1 MAARRQL
8 TLADREEISRGL
20 AEDESFVVIAR
31 RIGRDHTV
39 ISRDVARHGGRCAYR
54 AARADRVAVVVALGS
69 RVVEG
74 APGTPFTR
82 TEFRTKKVLK
92 GTLRRRFAVQVIG
105 GRLHNTF
112 VTPVVREFERSHRY
126 LVFLGPDGPAGPTIF
141 PDPII
146 EMKRGPP

>member
-1 MAARRQL
+1 VSPQ
-8 TLADREEISRGL
+8 
-20 AEDESFVVIAR
+20 IAR
-31 RIGRDHTV
+31 LAGALAIAA
-39 ISRDVARHGGRCAYR
+39 VAVAGCGGEPVRHERVA
-54 AARADRVAVVVALGS
+54 AQQSAKLTQAEAFARADRVAVVVALGS

-82 TEFRTKKVLK
+82 TEFRTKRVLK

-105 GRLHNTF
+105 GRLHDTF

>member
-1 MAARRQL
+1 VNPQ
-8 TLADREEISRGL
+8 
-20 AEDESFVVIAR
+20 IAR
-31 RIGRDHTV
+31 LAGALAIAA
-39 ISRDVARHGGRCAYR
+39 VAVAGCGGESVRSAPR
-54 AARADRVAVVVALGS
+54 QVAAPAKRLTKAEAFARADRVAVVVALGS

-82 TEFRTKKVLK
+82 TEFRTRKVLK

-105 GRLHNTF
+105 GRLHDTF
-112 VTPVVREFERSHRY
+112 VTPVVQRFRRSHRY
-126 LVFLGPDGPAGPTIF
+126 LLFLGPDGPAGPTIF

>member
-1 MAARRQL
+1 MAGAL
-8 TLADREEISRGL
+8 AIAAAAAVAGCADASMPSADRHVSAP
-20 AEDESFVVIAR
+20 AER
-31 RIGRDHTV
+31 LT
-39 ISRDVARHGGRCAYR
+39 R
-54 AARADRVAVVVALGS
+54 AAAFARADRVAVVVALGS
-69 RVVEG
+69 TVVEG

-82 TEFRTKKVLK
+82 TEFRTEKVLK

-105 GRLHNTF
+105 GRLHHTF
-112 VTPVVREFERSHRY
+112 IAPVVREFKRSRRY

>member
-1 MAARRQL
+1 MSPQ
-8 TLADREEISRGL
+8 
-20 AEDESFVVIAR
+20 IAR
-31 RIGRDHTV
+31 LAGALAIAA
-39 ISRDVARHGGRCAYR
+39 VAVAGCGGEPVRHERVA
-54 AARADRVAVVVALGS
+54 AQQSAKLTQAEAFARADRVAVVVALGS

-82 TEFRTKKVLK
+82 TEFRTKRVLK

-105 GRLHNTF
+105 GRLHDTF

>member
-1 MAARRQL
+1 VSPQ
-8 TLADREEISRGL
+8 
-20 AEDESFVVIAR
+20 IAR
-31 RIGRDHTV
+31 LAGALAIAA
-39 ISRDVARHGGRCAYR
+39 VAVAGCGGEPVRHERVA
-54 AARADRVAVVVALGS
+54 AQQSAKLTQAEAFARADRVAVVVALGS
-69 RVVEG
+69 RAVEG

-82 TEFRTKKVLK
+82 TEFRTKRVLK

-105 GRLHNTF
+105 GRLHDTF

>member
-1 MAARRQL
+1 VSPQ
-8 TLADREEISRGL
+8 
-20 AEDESFVVIAR
+20 IAR
-31 RIGRDHTV
+31 SAGALAIAA
-39 ISRDVARHGGRCAYR
+39 VAVAACGDAPVRHERVAQRPAKLTR
-54 AARADRVAVVVALGS
+54 AEAFARADRVAVVVALGS

-105 GRLHNTF
+105 GRLHHTF
-112 VTPVVREFERSHRY
+112 VVPLVQRFKSAHRY

>member
-1 MAARRQL
+1 MSPQ
-8 TLADREEISRGL
+8 
-20 AEDESFVVIAR
+20 IAR
-31 RIGRDHTV
+31 LAGALAIAA
-39 ISRDVARHGGRCAYR
+39 VAVAGCGGEPVRHERVAGQQSAKLTQ
-54 AARADRVAVVVALGS
+54 AEAFARADRVAVVVALGS

-82 TEFRTKKVLK
+82 TEFRTKRVLK

-105 GRLHNTF
+105 GRLHDTF